1 MWLLW
6 RWYNTQKAKGKWLFF
21 FLADGKLDVD
31 SNGFNEEQPEAGPAV
46 SQEDCD
52 AKGSEEGEK
61 ASLQCD
67 AGLECSQE
75 ATEGPL
81 ASEE

>member
-1 MWLLW
+1 M
-6 RWYNTQKAKGKWLFF
+6 TFFFF

-31 SNGFNEEQPEAGPAV
+31 SNGVNDEQPEAAGPAV
-46 SQEDCD
+46 PQEDSDD

-75 ATEGPL
+75 ATAGPL